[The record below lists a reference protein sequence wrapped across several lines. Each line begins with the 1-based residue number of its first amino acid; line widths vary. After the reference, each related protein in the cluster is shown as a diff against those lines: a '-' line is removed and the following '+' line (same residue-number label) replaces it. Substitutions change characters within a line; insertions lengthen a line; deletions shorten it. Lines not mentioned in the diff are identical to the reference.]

1 VKHTVKDAKRAS
13 TLSARI
19 GGAVGV
25 LFVLG
30 LLLATSAS
38 AGFEQVGT
46 FADSGEGQQLRGA
59 TALAVNTSGAGGVP
73 AGTIYGV
80 GDSGNL
86 VARYTAKGE
95 FRAAWGW
102 GIAVQGGKKYERCG
116 PDGEPAQP
124 VCPAKAH
131 GDGGTLLNPGEGVGQ
146 ISSPKGIA
154 VDQTTGNVYVLST
167 PGPVRMHNLIQVFSP
182 DGSQVIAGFGDVGA
196 ENETFQEGPE
206 KLHNVSFSGI
216 VVDDSGTVYV
226 SDFADKGGHRVMSFK
241 PQSPGDYEHYVYTGL
256 ANDIPAGGDSR
267 LALDYAGNLYTTN
280 NEEILEFNLAD
291 PTTPICK
298 YEVSDG
304 GLGGMTVNPA
314 NGEVFY
320 FDFKNKKIHQLS
332 ACNAQGEFEET
343 GTITPLPK
351 TDEIF
356 ALAFNS
362 ALAWEASRPAS
373 ILYAAK
379 GGLGQGY
386 IFAPAEVRLP
396 VVDSES
402 VSSVTATTATLGAQ
416 INPKGSTVHYAFQ
429 YIAKDAYE
437 ANEPT
442 DRFAGATEAPLGGA
456 TLPASQEGLSAAASL
471 TGLVP
476 DTEYHYRVIATS
488 HCEPEHEENLCEDI
502 GDDQAFRTFPLEAP
516 GLPDNRTWEL
526 VTPAQKNGGEVF
538 PLEPDTGS
546 GVRCPSAEGGCK
558 PGTVATRFP
567 KQSSPGGDA
576 VVYEGF
582 PFSYTE
588 GAVRFNEYISKRTAS
603 GWQTTIL
610 PPALMSGEGAYKAFD
625 AELTRGVL
633 FQDSPSLTPDAP
645 SEFANLYTQPTSDPS
660 ALTPL
665 LGSEPPNRS
674 SGGVSANRLGLKYA
688 GAADD
693 FSRQF
698 FAANDA
704 LTPETTFAPEA
715 VDGGTFKYDLY
726 ESVDGQLRLVNVLP
740 GNTEA
745 VPGAFFGS
753 AGSTDGPRAI
763 SADGSRVFWSDEAGQ
778 VYVRIDGESTI
789 AIPDPGKYLTA
800 SEDGSKVLLGNGH
813 IYDLQTEATT
823 DLSEGQGGFLGVSGQ
838 SEDLSRIYFVDTA
851 VLSGE
856 EENERGAKAQAGKPN
871 LYAWQ
876 GGESTFVATLIPA
889 GGDSVD
895 TADWSLLPQ
904 ARTAEASPDGR
915 WLAFLSKAPLTG
927 YDNVGPT
934 CARNNFGK
942 YIPAPCD
949 EAFLYDSASGELRC
963 ASCNPSGVRPLG
975 STGLPG
981 IFGGGNLY
989 LAQPRYLT
997 DSGRLYF
1004 DSHDSLTPF
1013 DTNRGLEGIGVNGV
1027 VSGAGEAGA
1036 EDVYQ
1041 YEPEGVGSCKR
1052 EEGCISLL
1060 SAGHESLDSNFQ
1072 SLDASGKNVFF
1083 TTRDQLVL
1091 KDRDDLFDL
1100 YVARE
1105 GGGIGSETEVA
1116 RGECQGEACQPAIS
1130 PPNDP
1135 TPGSS
1140 TFEGAGNVDEK
1151 KATKKHKKKHKHAK
1165 KHKSHKRS
1173 HGKANNNR
1181 GGAK

>member
-1 VKHTVKDAKRAS
+1 VKHTVKTANRVTS
-13 TLSARI
+13 LSARI
-19 GGAVGV
+19 SGAIGT
-25 LFVLG
+25 LLLLG
-30 LLLATSAS
+30 LFLAAPAS
-38 AGFEQVGT
+38 AGFEQVGN
-46 FADSGEGQQLRGA
+46 FAETGEGKRLAGA
-59 TALAVNTSGAGGVP
+59 TSIAVNYTGAGGVP
-73 AGTIYGV
+73 AGTVYA
-80 GDSGNL
+80 
-86 VARYTAKGE
+86 VAGSTSENGYVSRYSPKGE
-95 FRAAWGW
+95 FREAWGW
-102 GIAVQGGKKYERCG
+102 KVSNPPLSPEQFERCG
-116 PDGEPAQP
+116 PDGEPAHP
-124 VCPAKAH
+124 VCNTH
-131 GDGGTLLNPGEGVGQ
+131 GSQGEGVD
-146 ISSPKGIA
+146 SLFLALGIA
-154 VDQTTGNVYVLST
+154 VDQTTGNVYVLNT
-167 PGPVRMHNLIQVFSP
+167 PQADNGSGGYHREHNLIQVFSP
-182 DGSQVIAGFGDVGA
+182 DGSQLIASFGDMAA
-196 ENETFQEGPE
+196 EGETIEVGPE
-206 KLHNVSFSGI
+206 KLHNATDSGFA
-216 VVDDSGTVYV
+216 VDDTGTIYV
-226 SDFADKGGHRVMSFK
+226 TDFGGGGPGPYRVMSFK
-241 PQSPGDYEHYVYTGL
+241 PQSPGDYEHYVYAGR
-256 ANDIPAGGDSR
+256 ANDIDAGGH
-267 LALDYAGNLYTTN
+267 LAIDDAGHLYVGTGGKV
-280 NEEILEFNLAD
+280 EVFAD
-291 PTTPICK
+291 GKPAEPSCK
-298 YEVSDG
+298 YEVPDL
-304 GLGGMTVNPA
+304 GLRAFTVNPA
-314 NGEVFY
+314 SGEVFY
-320 FDFKNKKIHQLS
+320 SDEKNLKILHQLS
-332 ACNAQGEFEET
+332 ACNAQGEVEET
-343 GTITPLPK
+343 GTITLSPK
-351 TDEIF
+351 PKESLK
-356 ALAFNS
+356 ALAFNP
-362 ALAWEASRPAS
+362 ALAWEPSRPLGV
-373 ILYAAK
+373 LY
-379 GGLGQGY
+379 GVDPFEGRGY
-386 IFAPAEVRLP
+386 VLAPAEVRLP
-396 VVDSES
+396 VVESES
-402 VSSVTATTATLGAQ
+402 ASSVTATTATLGTQ

-516 GLPDNRTWEL
+516 GLPDNRAWEL

-538 PLEPDTGS
+538 PFEPDLGS
-546 GVRCPSAEGGCK
+546 GVRCPAGEGGCK
-558 PGTVATRFP
+558 PGALAPRFP
-567 KQSSPGGDA
+567 KQSSPDGDA

-610 PPALMSGEGAYKAFD
+610 APALLNIEDGAYVAFD
-625 AELTRGVL
+625 AELTQGVFL
-633 FQDSPSLTPDAP
+633 QSSPSLTPDAP
-645 SEFANLYTQPTSDPS
+645 SEFANLYTQPTSDPL
-660 ALTPL
+660 ALASL

-674 SGGVSANRLGLKYA
+674 SGNLNFLYA
-688 GAADD
+688 GA
-693 FSRQF
+693 SENLTHKF

-704 LTPETTFAPEA
+704 LSAETPFAPEA
-715 VDGGTFKYDLY
+715 VDGGADKYNLY

-740 GNTEA
+740 GNTET
-745 VPGAFFGS
+745 VPGAFFGA
-753 AGSTDGPRAI
+753 AGADIPHAI

-789 AIPDPGKYLTA
+789 AIPDPGKYLTT
-800 SEDGSKVLLGNGH
+800 SEDGSKVLLKNGH
-813 IYDLQTEATT
+813 LYDLQTEAIT
-823 DLSEGQGGFLGVSGQ
+823 DLSEGQGGFLGVSGR
-838 SEDLSRIYFVDTA
+838 SEDLSQIYFVDTA
-851 VLSGE
+851 VLTGE

-876 GGESTFVATLIPA
+876 EGEVAFVATLIPS
-889 GGDSVD
+889 GGSFADI
-895 TADWSLLPQ
+895 ADWNAQPST
-904 ARTAEASPDGR
+904 RTAEASPDGR
-915 WLAFLSKAPLTG
+915 WLAFLTTAPLTG
-927 YDNVGPT
+927 YDNFGPT
-934 CARNNFGK
+934 CSRNTYGQ
-942 YIPAPCD
+942 YITAPCT

-975 STGLPG
+975 STRLSG
-981 IFGGGNLY
+981 FTGGGY
-989 LAQPRYLT
+989 LPQPRYLT

-1004 DSHDSLTPF
+1004 DSQDSLTPF

-1041 YEPEGVGSCKR
+1041 YEPEGIGSCKR

-1083 TTRDQLVL
+1083 TTRDQLSL
-1091 KDRDDLFDL
+1091 KDRDDLMDL

-1105 GGGIGSETEVA
+1105 GGGIASETETS